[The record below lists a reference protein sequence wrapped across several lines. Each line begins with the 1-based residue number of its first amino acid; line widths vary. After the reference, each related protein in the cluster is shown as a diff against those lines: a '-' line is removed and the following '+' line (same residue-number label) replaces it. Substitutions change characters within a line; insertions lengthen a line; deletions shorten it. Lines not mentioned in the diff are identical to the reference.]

1 MPMKMQA
8 RSVAKLKPADA
19 PYYVSDALIKG
30 LGVRVAIDGS
40 KSWSFR
46 YRIGRRMRRLT
57 LGDVSLADARELA
70 KAALKQVAKGEDP
83 AEQKRERREA
93 PTVGDFAKTF
103 IEVQSKKNKSWR
115 GAQSQLNNIVLPK
128 WKHRL
133 VKDVTRQDVRDLVEA
148 VAARPAPILANRV
161 RALLSRFFNVAIER
175 DVIEANPVV
184 RVPRPGFERRRDR
197 VLTHDEIRKFW
208 TACDG
213 LPLAMA
219 AFYKLRL
226 LTAQRGG
233 EVASMRWQ
241 DVDLDAGWWTIPAAQ
256 SKNKL
261 SHRVS
266 LSSPAVRIIAS
277 LYATAD
283 ADDTFVIATAR
294 GKLQQRLAA
303 RAFALPNF
311 RGHDLRRTAASLM
324 AGSGVPRL
332 VISKI
337 LNHAEPGVTAIYDRH
352 GYDAEKRIAL
362 DGWGRTLTAIVE
374 NKKDTNVV
382 AFARS

>member
-8 RSVAKLKPADA
+8 RSVAKLKPADT

-30 LGVRVAIDGS
+30 LAVRVAVDGS

-46 YRIGRRMRRLT
+46 YRVGRRMRRLT
-57 LGDVSLADARELA
+57 LGDLSLADARELA
-70 KAALKQVAKGEDP
+70 KAALKRVAKGEDP
-83 AEQKRERREA
+83 AEQKRARREA
-93 PTVGDFAKTF
+93 PTVGDFAKAF
-103 IEVQSKKNKSWR
+103 IEVQSKKNKTWR
-115 GAQSQLNNIVLPK
+115 GAQSQLHNIVLPT
-128 WKHRL
+128 WRHRF
-133 VKDVTRQDVRDLVEA
+133 VKDITRQDVRDLVEA

-184 RVPRPGFERRRDR
+184 RVPRPGVEQRRDR

-233 EVASMRWQ
+233 EVASMRWE
-241 DVDLDAGWWTIPAAQ
+241 DVDLDAGWWAIPAAQ

-283 ADDTFVIATAR
+283 ADTPFVIATAR
-294 GKLQQRLAA
+294 GKQQQRFAA
-303 RAFALPNF
+303 REFALPNF

-337 LNHAEPGVTAIYDRH
+337 LNHVEPGVTAIYDRH
-352 GYDAEKRIAL
+352 GYDSEKRTAL
-362 DGWGRTLTAIVE
+362 DGWARTLTAIVE
-374 NKKDTNVV
+374 NKKGTNVV
-382 AFARS
+382 TFARG

>member
-1 MPMKMQA
+1 M
-8 RSVAKLKPADA
+8 
-19 PYYVSDALIKG
+19 
-30 LGVRVAIDGS
+30 
-40 KSWSFR
+40 
-46 YRIGRRMRRLT
+46 
-57 LGDVSLADARELA
+57 
-70 KAALKQVAKGEDP
+70 
-83 AEQKRERREA
+83 
-93 PTVGDFAKTF
+93 
-103 IEVQSKKNKSWR
+103 
-115 GAQSQLNNIVLPK
+115 
-128 WKHRL
+128 
-133 VKDVTRQDVRDLVEA
+133 
-148 VAARPAPILANRV
+148 
-161 RALLSRFFNVAIER
+161 
-175 DVIEANPVV
+175 
-184 RVPRPGFERRRDR
+184 
-197 VLTHDEIRKFW
+197 
-208 TACDG
+208 
-213 LPLAMA
+213 
-219 AFYKLRL
+219 
-226 LTAQRGG
+226 
-233 EVASMRWQ
+233 
-241 DVDLDAGWWTIPAAQ
+241 DLDAGWWTIPAAQ

>member
-19 PYYVSDALIKG
+19 PYYVSDTLIKG
-30 LGVRVAIDGS
+30 LAVRVAVDGS

-46 YRIGRRMRRLT
+46 YRIGRRLRRLT
-57 LGDVSLADARELA
+57 LGDLSLADARELA
-70 KAALKQVAKGEDP
+70 KAALKGVAKGEDP
-83 AEQKRERREA
+83 AAQKRERREA

-103 IEVQSKKNKSWR
+103 IEVQSKKNKTWR

-128 WKHRL
+128 WRHRF
-133 VKDVTRQDVRDLVEA
+133 VKDITRQDVRDLVEA

-184 RVPRPGFERRRDR
+184 RVPRPGCEQRRDR

-233 EVASMRWQ
+233 EVASMRWE
-241 DVDLDAGWWTIPAAQ
+241 DVDLDAGWWTIPAAS

-261 SHRVS
+261 SHRVP
-266 LSSPAVRIIAS
+266 LSGPAARIIAS
-277 LYATAD
+277 LYAAAERD
-283 ADDTFVIATAR
+283 AIFVIATAR
-294 GKLQQRLAA
+294 GKQQQRLAA

-337 LNHAEPGVTAIYDRH
+337 LNHVEPGVTAIYDRH
-352 GYDAEKRIAL
+352 GYDSEKRIAL
-362 DGWGRTLTAIVE
+362 DGWARTLTAIVE
-374 NKKDTNVV
+374 NKRDTNVV